1 MASISRPNVS
11 SIISLAIVK
20 DQSMKNIGANE
31 RKYMEARCYL
41 GFFDPVIIT
50 GNDLNVDIEH
60 HVMVLK
66 H

>member
-1 MASISRPNVS
+1 
-11 SIISLAIVK
+11 
-20 DQSMKNIGANE
+20 MKNIGANE